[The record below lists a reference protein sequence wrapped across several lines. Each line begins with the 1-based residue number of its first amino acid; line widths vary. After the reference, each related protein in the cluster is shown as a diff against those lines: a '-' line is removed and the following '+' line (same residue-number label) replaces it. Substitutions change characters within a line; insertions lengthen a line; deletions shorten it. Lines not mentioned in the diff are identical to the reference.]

1 MRKLLL
7 FIILFAAQSAAWGQS
22 EYEPTYWF
30 NEEENRNSGAV
41 TQNAEVQSEIQH
53 LNVGLHTLY
62 MQIRDSAECVSSPT
76 TSTFNNIG
84 YYTDSLNG
92 KEIQLKYW
100 FDEDVSTMLTSS
112 YNGDVIWLDV
122 SKLKD
127 GFHTLYIQAEQD
139 GKTATSIHGFIKVP
153 QIEIEGSKDIQLKY
167 WFDEDVSTM
176 LTSSYNGDVIWL
188 DVSKLKDGFH
198 TLYIQAEQD
207 GKTATN
213 IHSFIK
219 VPQKEEDEELTCI
232 VIIDDK
238 VFQTYR
244 IETSSGILNLDI
256 DVTSIPQGLHTLQ
269 TYVMTSSGATTNMS
283 SHFFVRTTGDYDIG
297 NLKCYYIVDGDKKNV
312 QTGTYSNGT
321 YRFDVDVTSLNDGL
335 HQLSYML
342 VGENGIC
349 TDARTSFFI
358 KAPIVENGIIQ
369 YTYWLNDNGD
379 NKVTEELN
387 APVNPL
393 KLITLLP
400 VERVPV
406 RSSQFHFEV
415 KDGVPTMY
423 AKNTLKMFFF
433 DAYFRSTDFSREY
446 IDYNVSQEV
455 KDITP
460 IARDEKSKTFV
471 APGENEIKWFS
482 IEAQEGD
489 TLAFKSSQ
497 ATSLQL
503 FSPTGKEIFTAKGA
517 ESTQMSGCHTWE
529 DGTHYIAVHDVTGT
543 KQNIT
548 LDILHMDKYDIVDQD
563 IRVVGDA
570 GASTVTYRGNGLKAL
585 CEVRFIN
592 SQNDTIVAEYIERT
606 NDAEVGIIADF
617 NMAAQGDYD
626 AMFIFSGDEYKIVKN
641 SVTVEEAT
649 EINLETEVKFASSFL
664 RGTANTYNISITNT
678 GNMTAYYVPL
688 EIKLITG
695 SIDNITDIKF
705 GDELKSI
712 NHFDNFEFIDFCDDE
727 EKQEVLNIIN
737 SVSEISQ
744 FTVLRDSISK
754 KDYGLANFLVSIPPR
769 STKRFSVTINS
780 SETIELYAYTSRYWF
795 PVSEGNTLQKGGS
808 RVNGETMC
816 CYKEKIQCGVDII
829 VNTLGLL
836 NIGGCVPDFAALGLN
851 TAYDVW
857 CNKGNNISE
866 KWNNYIKANKK
877 SIKANL
883 VETAIQCIIGK
894 YADMIAHLRAD
905 RNLAAQIGNNME
917 VERITAA
924 IKRCRDARNLEILS
938 CYKNIIVSSA
948 GGHCY
953 TAFTEKKPNCPP
965 NPGGGGGKSEPVN
978 SFDPNDIVGFTAE
991 SGSRYVPSDFEHT
1004 HYTIRC
1010 ENDPAFATAAA
1021 HTVVVTDTLDS
1032 SKFDLSTFAARSV
1045 KIGNKVMELNGEKSF
1060 VKTLDLRTEID
1071 VIAEVSLDFNENTGV
1086 AVWSIKSLSPT
1097 TMEPTDDPMQGVLPV
1112 NNGGNGEAEFHFDI
1126 KLKPTLADGESVNN
1140 TASIIFDNNDPIVT
1154 PVWTNIIDNTAP
1166 VSSIT
1171 GIEEISD
1178 STIIVNWEGE
1188 DAGSGIYRYQLYV
1201 QPGMDAEWRPLLGD
1215 TLKTSSKLL
1224 YKRNIDFGFCIV
1236 ATDSAGNVEAKEL
1249 TREVEFKRTHIAGDA
1264 DRSGEVNVLDINAT
1278 LDYIMNGEANGYD
1291 IQQMDSNEDG
1301 EVNLLDINATL
1312 DIILERRRGVATLP
1326 YREKHKA
1333 AKTLRTPVL

>member
-7 FIILFAAQSAAWGQS
+7 LIILFTAQITVWGQS
-22 EYEPTYWF
+22 RYELSYWF
-30 NEEENRNSGAV
+30 NEKQERYVETI
-41 TQNAEVQSEIQH
+41 TQEAKLQLDVQYIGQ
-53 LNVGLHTLY
+53 GIHTLY
-62 MQIRDSAECVSSPT
+62 MQIEDSCGQVSSPIT
-76 TSTFNNIG
+76 RTF
-84 YYTDSLNG
+84 YYTDSLNCRD
-92 KEIQLKYW
+92 ILLKYW
-100 FDEDVSTMLTSS
+100 FDEDANTMQTDN
-112 YNGDVIWLDV
+112 YNSDVIWLDV
-122 SKLKD
+122 SKLR
-127 GFHTLYIQAEQD
+127 
-139 GKTATSIHGFIKVP
+139 
-153 QIEIEGSKDIQLKY
+153 
-167 WFDEDVSTM
+167 
-176 LTSSYNGDVIWL
+176 
-188 DVSKLKDGFH
+188 DGFH

-400 VERVPV
+400 VEHVPV

-415 KDGVPTMY
+415 KDGKPMLY
-423 AKNTLKMFFF
+423 AKNTLNMRFF
-433 DAYFRSTDFSREY
+433 DVSTRFTDLSREY

-482 IEAQEGD
+482 FEAQMGD

-570 GASTVTYRGNGLKAL
+570 GASTITYKGNGLKAL

-592 SQNDTIVAEYIERT
+592 AQNDTIVAEYIERT
-606 NDAEVGIIADF
+606 SDAEVGVIADF
-617 NMAAQGDYD
+617 NTAAHGEYD
-626 AMFIFSGDEYKIVKN
+626 AFFIFSGYEYKTIKN
-641 SVTVEEAT
+641 SVRVEEAT
-649 EINLETEVKFASSFL
+649 DINLDTKVSFASTYL
-664 RGTANTYNISITNT
+664 RGNSNTYNVSITNS
-678 GNMTAYYVPL
+678 GNMTAYRTPVHIYVSSKDINSISRIDIRGLDLPGIFDGVEKDSIPESEREWLKDL
-688 EIKLITG
+688 EEKIADNHYF
-695 SIDNITDIKF
+695 IDAKVFDETTRDSVYAKSGYFFTDIAP
-705 GDELKSI
+705 
-712 NHFDNFEFIDFCDDE
+712 
-727 EKQEVLNIIN
+727 N
-737 SVSEISQ
+737 S
-744 FTVLRDSISK
+744 SK
-754 KDYGLANFLVSIPPR
+754 KISIAVDADETFELWITIPEENAPLSNKPSTYARKAASRSLKESYCCIRERVECVATLVADGIGIANSIVGLTGAPQ
-769 STKRFSVTINS
+769 
-780 SETIELYAYTSRYWF
+780 A
-795 PVSEGNTLQKGGS
+795 
-808 RVNGETMC
+808 
-816 CYKEKIQCGVDII
+816 
-829 VNTLGLL
+829 
-836 NIGGCVPDFAALGLN
+836 AALGVADCVASSVN
-851 TAYDVW
+851 T
-857 CNKGNNISE
+857 
-866 KWNNYIKANKK
+866 
-877 SIKANL
+877 
-883 VETAIQCIIGK
+883 II
-894 YADMIAHLRAD
+894 
-905 RNLAAQIGNNME
+905 
-917 VERITAA
+917 
-924 IKRCRDARNLEILS
+924 
-938 CYKNIIVSSA
+938 SSA
-948 GGHCY
+948 GTIMCGEGDVEKNFWDKVKSVVNGTSITGMVTSCASKVLPWKNFNKLLEAIGDVSGN
-953 TAFTEKKPNCPP
+953 TSMVFGLGIDQAECIIAFTQKKPNCPR
-965 NPGGGGGKSEPVN
+965 NPGGGGGASSPVT

-1032 SKFDLSTFAARSV
+1032 RKLDLTTFAARSV
-1045 KIGNKVMELNGEKSF
+1045 KIGDKVMELNGEKSF

-1071 VIAEVSLDFNENTGV
+1071 VIAEVSLDFNEKTGV

-1140 TASIIFDNNDPIVT
+1140 TASIIFDNNEPIVT

-1236 ATDSAGNVEAKEL
+1236 ATDSAGNLEAKEL
-1249 TREVEFKRTHIAGDA
+1249 TREVEFKRIHIAGDA